1 MLLKRQDTKIGVK
14 ESLQL
19 DPVTKYEKYSK
30 F

>member
-1 MLLKRQDTKIGVK
+1 MLKRLETKIGIK